1 MLDNRNLHG
10 TEKNSSIYLIFGKT
24 GQLEKKEGRVKKE
37 RKNKFHKSFF
47 VDLTSI
53 IQIIKFT

>member
-1 MLDNRNLHG
+1 MG
-10 TEKNSSIYLIFGKT
+10 P
-24 GQLEKKEGRVKKE
+24 KKRGFAYRMFHLPDFSENGSFTNKKRKSKKKE

-53 IQIIKFT
+53 IQIINYT